1 VSSLFQGF
9 SRIFFFIFLSIY
21 SSSYD
26 FAFRYL
32 LRQRFPPTS
41 SVKIALTAAAG
52 EIAAATAA
60 TATSGTLATKAA
72 GKSTA
77 GTTTT
82 AIFSEDR
89 IFPHFT
95 GSKPHREQQQQQLSQ
110 QE

>member
-1 VSSLFQGF
+1 LLLSVVTFSGLFKD
-9 SRIFFFIFLSIY
+9 IFFIFLSIY

-52 EIAAATAA
+52 EIAAATA
-60 TATSGTLATKAA
+60 TSGTLATKAA

-82 AIFSEDR
+82 AIFS
-89 IFPHFT
+89 
-95 GSKPHREQQQQQLSQ
+95 
-110 QE
+110 

>member
-1 VSSLFQGF
+1 MSALFQGF
-9 SRIFFFIFLSIY
+9 SRIFFSFFLSIY

-41 SVKIALTAAAG
+41 SVKIALTAATG
-52 EIAAATAA
+52 KIAAAAA
-60 TATSGTLATKAA
+60 TLGTLATKAA

-82 AIFSEDR
+82 AIFS
-89 IFPHFT
+89 
-95 GSKPHREQQQQQLSQ
+95 
-110 QE
+110 